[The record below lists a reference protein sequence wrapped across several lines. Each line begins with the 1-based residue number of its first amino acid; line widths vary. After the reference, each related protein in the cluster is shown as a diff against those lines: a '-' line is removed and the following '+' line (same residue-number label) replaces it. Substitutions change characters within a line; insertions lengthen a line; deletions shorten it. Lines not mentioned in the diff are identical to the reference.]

1 MRNPFAV
8 ILAVGFL
15 TIAWPAAAA
24 SPGDDI
30 TVNVEREQNTF
41 TVSLDMVV
49 PAGADETWEVFTD
62 FDRMAQIL
70 SNVDASKIVSRD
82 GNMMQVAQKSHA
94 TAGLVR
100 LSLDNLRQI
109 ELVPNREIRSR
120 LIKGDLKASDFTTR
134 LSPDGPATRV
144 SVKGK
149 FTVGALSGTAI
160 NEDAVA
166 KQTRRQYEELRT
178 EVLRRK
184 NNLPPPPCPA
194 GKTCEKQG

>member
-49 PAGADETWEVFTD
+49 PASADETWEVFTD

-70 SNVDASKIVSRD
+70 SNVDASKIV
-82 GNMMQVAQKSHA
+82 
-94 TAGLVR
+94 
-100 LSLDNLRQI
+100 
-109 ELVPNREIRSR
+109 
-120 LIKGDLKASDFTTR
+120 
-134 LSPDGPATRV
+134 
-144 SVKGK
+144 
-149 FTVGALSGTAI
+149 
-160 NEDAVA
+160 
-166 KQTRRQYEELRT
+166 
-178 EVLRRK
+178 
-184 NNLPPPPCPA
+184 CP
-194 GKTCEKQG
+194 